1 MGNGT
6 LHRRRSN
13 RHCRSSGYESSAAD
27 SLESP
32 REETK
37 ASSMKEEEE
46 RPTELTLCQDLG
58 TLPPLRLVRYE
69 EEEVKRMDGRFVK
82 RINNI
87 NRIETVLSV
96 V

>member
-1 MGNGT
+1 
-6 LHRRRSN
+6 
-13 RHCRSSGYESSAAD
+13 
-27 SLESP
+27 
-32 REETK
+32 
-37 ASSMKEEEE
+37 MKEEEE